1 MPQEPKPVKTLM
13 SYEELRRTFS
23 EGRQQLLQ
31 QQGPI
36 TSEMIQRLQ
45 DSRKYAHSPISA
57 AQRG

>member
-1 MPQEPKPVKTLM
+1 MSPETKPTKTLM

-36 TSEMIQRLQ
+36 TQEMIRRLQ

-57 AQRG
+57 ARRS

>member
-36 TSEMIQRLQ
+36 TQEMIRRLQ
-45 DSRKYAHSPISA
+45 DSRKYAHSPISSA
-57 AQRG
+57 KRA